1 MDRKKLQTLL
11 AVTEHRSF
19 SGASRVLGT
28 VQSNVSAHISK
39 LEAELGVTLID
50 RATNEPTAEGLAVVE
65 RARRIESEFTS
76 LDSDLAFMRDVV
88 SGSVRL
94 GMIGTT
100 ARWLVPPML
109 RRLWDE
115 YPEVHVEI
123 LDAPTSS
130 LVLGVSTGTVDLG
143 VINLPLEEP
152 ELTVEPLFAEDR
164 LLIAPSNHPLYERD
178 VVSLEE
184 LAEHDLLL
192 EARGTAFRDVLD
204 KAASEYGVELRARA
218 EFDGMRLVASLAF
231 AGFGA
236 GVVPASA
243 VSAGVEGPEW
253 TAVSITG
260 MPTRSVGLVRRR
272 KGLPSA
278 AERVIARMIRE
289 VTRDEAPNIS
299 GIRPADDSPAANPD
313 RSDDSEGIGL
323 H

>member
-11 AVTEHRSF
+11 SVTEHRSF
-19 SGASRVLGT
+19 SAASRALGT

-50 RATNEPTAEGLAVVE
+50 RATNEPTAEGRAVVE

-94 GMIGTT
+94 GVIGTT

-115 YPEVHVEI
+115 YPDVHVEI
-123 LDAPTSS
+123 LDAPTTS
-130 LVLGVSTGTVDLG
+130 LVLGLSTGTVDLG

-152 ELTVEPLFAEDR
+152 ELAVEPLFAEDR
-164 LLIAPSNHPLYERD
+164 VLIAPSDHPLFDRE

-184 LAEHDLLL
+184 LAEYELLL
-192 EARGTAFRDVLD
+192 EAKGTAFRDVLD
-204 KAASEYGVELRARA
+204 KAASEFGVELRARA
-218 EFDGMRLVASLAF
+218 EFDGMRLLASLAF

-243 VSAGVEGPEW
+243 ISAGVAGPEW
-253 TAVSITG
+253 KAVSITG
-260 MPTRSVGLVRRR
+260 MPPRSVGLVRRR

-278 AERVIARMIRE
+278 AERVVARMIRE
-289 VTRDEAPNIS
+289 VTRLEGPDIS
-299 GIRPADDSPAANPD
+299 GVRPADEPPGSHANQSD
-313 RSDDSEGIGL
+313 RSGGVGL